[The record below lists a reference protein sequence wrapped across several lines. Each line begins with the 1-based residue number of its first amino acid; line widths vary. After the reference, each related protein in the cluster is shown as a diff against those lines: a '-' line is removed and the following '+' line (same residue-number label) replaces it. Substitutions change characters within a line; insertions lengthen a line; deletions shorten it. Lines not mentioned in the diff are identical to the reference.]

1 MAGTGFGLK
10 PLRKF
15 DGSAYNGAVTRA
27 RVANSNSIMYIG
39 TAIATT
45 TDGRV
50 DQVATTAEIRG
61 VAMGFEWTD
70 ANGYI
75 HKDNYIP
82 ASTATASIAAYVTY
96 VEGRNIIFEL
106 MDASGTLTEE
116 EIGLNYDTASNS
128 AGSTTTGLSTAKLG
142 TAGASSGVLT
152 AQLRILA
159 LVDEPGNTITSTSSG
174 SRFEVGINETEFGGE
189 DALGSGI

>member
-27 RVANSNSIMYIG
+27 RVANSNGIMYIG
-39 TAIATT
+39 TAVATT
-45 TDGRV
+45 GTGRV
-50 DQVATTAEIRG
+50 DVAGSTGEFRG

-70 ANGYI
+70 SNGYI

-96 VEGRNIIFEL
+96 VEGRSVIFEL
-106 MDASGTLTEE
+106 MDASGALSED
-116 EIGLNYDTASNS
+116 EIGNNYDLTSNS
-128 AGSTTTGLSTAKLG
+128 TGSTTTGLSTAKLG

-189 DALGSGI
+189 DALGTGI